1 MVNTG
6 SMLKAIP
13 RPNLTAVLALAALAD
28 LVLFR
33 LVSQVFLP
41 SHSPR
46 SAAGL
51 LSSAALFLSN
61 LGGVLG
67 VVLFALVLVRAWRGD
82 TIFPR
87 SMRITIST
95 IGLFFV
101 VLAGAGVLSMTVS
114 DYFVGYLRISHAFLA
129 LFIAVALWFR
139 RSPHRLKLL
148 VTLFAAPVV
157 VQTAAMFF
165 ERKHWLPLQML
176 YGPRM
181 GQALAF
187 SGLLLAP
194 FLVPQLIKGRRAIL
208 MLVGG
213 IVGVALL
220 ALAMSRHYGLMQ
232 VMALY
237 GLRFEL
243 PPATDWLGKAYAG
256 MVAAAYVST
265 TVAVLACLF
274 AGPTTRLLGY
284 GLILLAATGHQ
295 IAATN
300 QTVFSICG
308 LCALALGAARMQTA
322 HDQESLEPAE
332 APPLPAPLPSE
343 GVDRPALN

>member
-1 MVNTG
+1 MP
-6 SMLKAIP
+6 KAIP

-41 SHSPR
+41 SHPAR
-46 SAAGL
+46 SLAGV
-51 LSSAALFLSN
+51 LSRTGLFLSN
-61 LGGVLG
+61 LGGILG
-67 VVLFALVLVRAWRGD
+67 VVLFALVLLRAWRGD

-87 SMRITIST
+87 SMRITTST

-101 VLAGAGVLSMTVS
+101 VLAGAGVLAVPVS

-129 LFIAVALWFR
+129 MFIAVALWFR

-157 VQTAAMFF
+157 AQTAAMFF
-165 ERKHWLPLQML
+165 ERKGWLPLQVMF
-176 YGPRM
+176 GPRM
-181 GQALAF
+181 GQTLTF

-194 FLVPQLIKGRRAIL
+194 FLIPQLIKGRRAIL

-213 IVGVALL
+213 LAGMALL
-220 ALAMSRHYGLMQ
+220 VLAMVRHYGLVQ
-232 VMALY
+232 VLSLY

-243 PPATDWLGKAYAG
+243 PPATDFLGKAYAG
-256 MVAAAYVST
+256 MVAAAYAST
-265 TVAVLACLF
+265 SVAALACLF
-274 AGPTTRLLGY
+274 SGAATRLFGY
-284 GLILLAATGHQ
+284 GLILLAVTGHQ
-295 IAATN
+295 IAAPN

-322 HDQESLEPAE
+322 HDQTSLEPAE
-332 APPLPAPLPSE
+332 AAPEVTQLPSN
-343 GVDRPALN
+343 GSARSALN

>member
-1 MVNTG
+1 MVNTTL
-6 SMLKAIP
+6 MPKEIP
-13 RPNLTAVLALAALAD
+13 RPNLTAVLAVAALAD

-33 LVSQVFLP
+33 LVSHVFLP
-41 SHSPR
+41 SHTAR
-46 SAAGL
+46 SVAGI
-51 LSSAALFLSN
+51 LSSTGLFLSN

-67 VVLFALVLVRAWRGD
+67 VVLFALVLLRAWRGD

-101 VLAGAGVLSMTVS
+101 GLAGAGVLSLPVS

-148 VTLFAAPVV
+148 ATLFAAPVV
-157 VQTAAMFF
+157 VQTTSMFF
-165 ERKHWLPLQML
+165 ERKGWLPLQVL

-194 FLVPQLIKGRRAIL
+194 FLIPQLIKGRRAIF

-213 IVGVALL
+213 ILGLSLL
-220 ALAMSRHYGLMQ
+220 ALAMVRHYGLVQ

-243 PPATDWLGKAYAG
+243 PPATDWLSKAYAAV
-256 MVAAAYVST
+256 VAAAYVST
-265 TVAVLACLF
+265 TVAVVACMA
-274 AGPTTRLLGY
+274 AGPTARLLGY
-284 GLILLAATGHQ
+284 GLVLLAVTGHQ

-308 LCALALGAARMQTA
+308 LCALALGAARMQMA
-322 HDQESLEPAE
+322 HDQTPLGTPEG
-332 APPLPAPLPSE
+332 APEQLPST
-343 GVDRPALN
+343 GSDRPALN

>member
-1 MVNTG
+1 MSKV
-6 SMLKAIP
+6 IP

-28 LVLFR
+28 LVLYR
-33 LVSQVFLP
+33 LVSHVFLP
-41 SHSPR
+41 SHTAR
-46 SAAGL
+46 SVAGV
-51 LSSAALFLSN
+51 LSIAGQFLSN

-87 SMRITIST
+87 SMRITISS

-101 VLAGAGVLSMTVS
+101 VLAGAGVLAMPVS

-129 LFIAVALWFR
+129 AFIAVAVWFR
-139 RSPHRLKLL
+139 PSPHRLKLL

-157 VQTAAMFF
+157 VQTTSMFF
-165 ERKHWLPLQML
+165 ERKGWLPLQVL

-194 FLVPQLIKGRRAIL
+194 FLIPQLIKGRRAVF
-208 MLVGG
+208 MLVGAILG
-213 IVGVALL
+213 LALL
-220 ALAMSRHYGLMQ
+220 MLAMVRHYGLMQ

-243 PPATDWLGKAYAG
+243 PPATDLLGRSYAA
-256 MVAAAYVST
+256 MVVAAYVST
-265 TVAVLACLF
+265 SVAALACMA
-274 AGPTTRLLGY
+274 AGATYRLLGY
-284 GLILLAATGHQ
+284 GLVLLAVTGHQ

-308 LCALALGAARMQTA
+308 LCALALGAAHMRTA
-322 HDQESLEPAE
+322 HAN
-332 APPLPAPLPSE
+332 
-343 GVDRPALN
+343 PALGITEVPPVQLPPTDGNGSALN

>member
-1 MVNTG
+1 MSKV
-6 SMLKAIP
+6 IP

-28 LVLFR
+28 LVLYR
-33 LVSQVFLP
+33 LVSHVFLP
-41 SHSPR
+41 SHAAR
-46 SAAGL
+46 SVAGV
-51 LSSAALFLSN
+51 LSLSGQFLSN

-101 VLAGAGVLSMTVS
+101 VLAGAGVLAMPVS

-129 LFIAVALWFR
+129 AFIAVAVWFR
-139 RSPHRLKLL
+139 PSPHRLKLL

-157 VQTAAMFF
+157 VQTTSMFF
-165 ERKHWLPLQML
+165 ERKGWLPLQVL

-194 FLVPQLIKGRRAIL
+194 FLIPHLIKGRRAIL

-213 IVGVALL
+213 IAGLVLL
-220 ALAMSRHYGLMQ
+220 MLAMVRHYGLMQ

-243 PPATDWLGKAYAG
+243 PPATDLLGRSYAA
-256 MVAAAYVST
+256 MVVAAYVST
-265 TVAVLACLF
+265 SVAALACMA
-274 AGPTTRLLGY
+274 AGATHRLLGY
-284 GLILLAATGHQ
+284 GLVLLAVTGHQ

-308 LCALALGAARMQTA
+308 LCALALGAAAMQTA
-322 HDQESLEPAE
+322 HAN
-332 APPLPAPLPSE
+332 
-343 GVDRPALN
+343 PALGDTEVPPAQLPPTDGDPSVLN

>member
-1 MVNTG
+1 MHGKYNP
-6 SMLKAIP
+6 MPKAIP
-13 RPNLTAVLALAALAD
+13 RPNLTAVLAVAALAD

-33 LVSQVFLP
+33 LVSHVFLP
-41 SHSPR
+41 SHTAR
-46 SAAGL
+46 SAAGVF
-51 LSSAALFLSN
+51 SGVGLFMAN

-67 VVLFALVLVRAWRGD
+67 VVLFAMVLVRAWRGD
-82 TIFPR
+82 SIFPR

-101 VLAGAGVLSMTVS
+101 ALAGAGVLAMPVS
-114 DYFVGYLRISHAFLA
+114 DYYVGYLRISHAFLA
-129 LFIAVALWFR
+129 LFIAAALWFR
-139 RSPHRLKLL
+139 PSSHRMKLL

-157 VQTAAMFF
+157 VQTTSMFF
-165 ERKHWLPLQML
+165 ERKGWLPLQVL

-187 SGLLLAP
+187 SGLMLAP
-194 FLVPQLIKGRRAIL
+194 FLIPQLIKGRRAIL

-213 IVGVALL
+213 IVGLALL
-220 ALAMSRHYGLMQ
+220 ALVMVRHYGLVQ

-243 PPATDWLGKAYAG
+243 PPAIGLVGKAYAA
-256 MVAAAYVST
+256 MVAVAYVSA
-265 TVAVLACLF
+265 TVAALACLF
-274 AGPTTRLLGY
+274 AGPPFRLLGY

-295 IAATN
+295 IAFAN

-308 LCALALGAARMQTA
+308 LCALAMGAAPMQRA
-322 HDQESLEPAE
+322 HDQTPLGSPED
-332 APPLPAPLPSE
+332 APDQLPS
-343 GVDRPALN
+343 GGNRPALG